1 MHPPSPT
8 DTTSTNSPPPSSPG
22 PNQPPLTLAERRHRN
37 KTASAKYRAKKHSQ
51 QTEMRSQI
59 SALTEQCALLQRQL
73 DDSKRENLALRQAC
87 DKLRGKVVAGRMLKR
102 LVMEGA
108 VGERGRKRVKK
119 EEKGAKSVDMEV
131 DVLLKEAESGSEVDD
146 DDEDDEDS
154 I

>member
-1 MHPPSPT
+1 
-8 DTTSTNSPPPSSPG
+8 
-22 PNQPPLTLAERRHRN
+22 
-37 KTASAKYRAKKHSQ
+37 
-51 QTEMRSQI
+51 MRSQI

-146 DDEDDEDS
+146 DDEDEDDSDS